1 MGATHT
7 INKGKEHGQDIR
19 RGTEVTTANADEF
32 VLILDED
39 DRLYC
44 NGVTDEPSAWL
55 VQSVRNG
62 WKKGE
67 TIACVNR
74 GKPGGALILVVAD
87 GRSRV
92 KATRIVNEER
102 VRDGF
107 APIRPEFVL
116 VTEDEGYALM
126 HMSANKQERKPLFEA
141 RCWAHHK
148 RMYAKKIGTT
158 SLSDSETRDARKEY
172 SEMRKCTISQMK
184 AWDLMLSA
192 HPEVLRMFD
201 AGERGLNRAALL
213 EIVGAKAYADQPE
226 AARKVIELAKRKD
239 APVEAKAEE
248 TAQPNDVVMITHFD
262 SMDAPAATTEP
273 TKEKTSRGT
282 RSERTDRREALGIE
296 TPRTM
301 SAKKLSDLAIEL
313 RKVDEPEPVDPRVF
327 LAMIMGQTEFDGL
340 PIEATSQSHNPANR
354 QHQTALRPLNSLSD
368 PAE

>member
-7 INKGKEHGQDIR
+7 INLGKANKQDIR
-19 RGTEVTTANADEF
+19 RGTEAVTADANEF
-32 VLILDED
+32 ILILDED

-102 VRDGF
+102 ARDGL

-148 RMYAKKIGTT
+148 RMYAKKIGAA

-172 SEMRKCTISQMK
+172 SEMRKCSTSQMK
-184 AWDLMLSA
+184 AWDLVLSA

-201 AGERGLNRAALL
+201 AGEPGLRKQSAVLD
-213 EIVGAKAYADQPE
+213 IVNNVVYSDQPE
-226 AARKVIELAKRKD
+226 AARKISAIEKAKREPIAEPVRAEVPFTDGATSAVTASVAPD
-239 APVEAKAEE
+239 AP
-248 TAQPNDVVMITHFD
+248 
-262 SMDAPAATTEP
+262 PASEP
-273 TKEKTSRGT
+273 EKTSRGT

-296 TPRTM
+296 TTKTV
-301 SAKKLSDLAIEL
+301 STKKLSALSIEL
-313 RKVDEPEPVDPRVF
+313 RKIDKPELVDPRVF
-327 LAMIMGQTEFDGL
+327 LAMIMGELEFDGIA
-340 PIEATSQSHNPANR
+340 IEAH
-354 QHQTALRPLNSLSD
+354 PLMEEVVIR
-368 PAE
+368 ARRVGIKVTK